1 MNKLIAIGSLVLGFG
16 GGAWWGY
23 HAGSTDSPVPVA
35 RTELPTLTIR
45 EPGLSAVR
53 SDIDLSVLRTLIREE
68 VTAAV
73 AGKAGGSP
81 TAPTPAQNPA
91 SPQMQAE
98 RRQALEQID
107 AMVAQ
112 GVWGN
117 EQRFNFQQKLAML
130 DPQQRQHAME
140 QFAIALNNGTL
151 KVTTDGPPL

>member
-23 HAGSTDSPVPVA
+23 HAGSTDSPAPAA
-35 RTELPTLTIR
+35 RTEIPALTIR
-45 EPGLSAVR
+45 APGLWAGR
-53 SDIDLSVLRTLIREE
+53 SDIDPSMLRTMIREE

-81 TAPTPAQNPA
+81 TAPPSAQNTA
-91 SPQMQAE
+91 SPQLQAE

-117 EQRFNFQQKLAML
+117 EQRFNFQQKLAIL
-130 DPQQRQHAME
+130 DPEQRHHAME
-140 QFAIALNNGTL
+140 QFATALNNGTL

>member
-23 HAGSTDSPVPVA
+23 HAGSTDSPAPAA
-35 RTELPTLTIR
+35 RTEIPALTIR

-53 SDIDLSVLRTLIREE
+53 SDIDPSVLRALIREE
-68 VTAAV
+68 VAAAV
-73 AGKAGGSP
+73 AGKAGSSP
-81 TAPTPAQNPA
+81 TAPTRVQNAA
-91 SPQMQAE
+91 SPEKQAE
-98 RRQALEQID
+98 RREALEQID
-107 AMVAQ
+107 VMVAQ

-130 DPQQRQHAME
+130 DPEQRQHAME
-140 QFAIALNNGTL
+140 QFATALNNGTL